1 MNIKKIK
8 YNTGGYLTS
17 EENLVIQQF
26 KKVHLYKI
34 DLQIKQELSIPTE
47 NIRILKSHDHI
58 KTRGDK
64 WIAFI
69 YMYSYIFIL
78 NWEVK
83 YFLFFQLPIK
93 IVSTT

>member
-34 DLQIKQELSIPTE
+34 DLQIK
-47 NIRILKSHDHI
+47 
-58 KTRGDK
+58 
-64 WIAFI
+64 
-69 YMYSYIFIL
+69 
-78 NWEVK
+78 
-83 YFLFFQLPIK
+83 
-93 IVSTT
+93 